1 MPNGFDGS
9 PLRQFTDGILS
20 KHVRGWDVVK
30 YRRLVTLSSFHARN
44 LIRSRNY
51 SRHMKYH
58 NWKSTHSS
66 GSNYVYGGERRE
78 IENNELE
85 NSLMS
90 RMFQTF
96 LLPFALFLRRR
107 RRIMSWKR
115 RCTQTK
121 EIKLIFAGA
130 GLGFRSRHCR
140 GNLRKQRAR
149 EKRKTLAPRSAY
161 EFCLTK
167 KYFRYKKS
175 DSKFH

>member
-1 MPNGFDGS
+1 MLSNIGGS
-9 PLRQFTDGILS
+9 SLCRLS
-20 KHVRGWDVVK
+20 T
-30 YRRLVTLSSFHARN
+30 LVT
-44 LIRSRNY
+44 
-51 SRHMKYH
+51 
-58 NWKSTHSS
+58 WS
-66 GSNYVYGGERRE
+66 GHVITAATWNIITGRAHIQAGVIMFTGGERRE